1 MAVRLLPRVRLPLL
15 YAGLY
20 LLIVASAARV
30 PSELSF
36 SDAVPVEV
44 GIGLFTCIAIARDSG
59 WTPLSRRPVLYLSLQ
74 TAIATALLAVE
85 PGVDTLALLYVVLSL
100 QAVLLLPQTRGY
112 LWLLGLSLLTV
123 AIFLA
128 FYDAVDALPYIFT
141 YCAAY
146 IFTGVL
152 ATAVVESDAARAT
165 SEALL
170 AELREKE
177 AALRE
182 LAVIEERNRLA
193 REIHDTLA
201 QGFTGIVLQLEA
213 AEGSID
219 DAPKEAAG
227 RLAQAKAL
235 ARESLQEARRS
246 VWNLLPQALEDRTVE
261 EALRDEVRRFA
272 AEGQERTSFNVRGE
286 RAHLGAGVQT
296 ALLRVCQE
304 SLTNVRKHAAATEVG
319 VTLSYEGESVRLLV
333 LDNGVGIDSSAR
345 RRGRSDR
352 GRGVAGMQERAQILG
367 GRFLAEKTDAGGTR
381 VLIEIPL
388 VEVEAS

>member
-1 MAVRLLPRVRLPLL
+1 MAMRVLPRVRLPLL
-15 YAGLY
+15 YGGLY
-20 LLIVASAARV
+20 LLIVAAAARV

-36 SDAVPVEV
+36 SDAALIEA
-44 GIGLFTCIAIARDSG
+44 GIGLFACIAVARDSG
-59 WTPLSRRPVLYLSLQ
+59 RTALSRRPVLYLSLQ
-74 TAIATALLAVE
+74 TAITTTLLGIE

-112 LWLLGLSLLTV
+112 FWLLGLSLLTA
-123 AIFLA
+123 AIFFA
-128 FYDAVDALPYIFT
+128 FYDPEDAIPYVFT

-152 ATAVVESDAARAT
+152 ATSVVESEAARAR

-170 AELREKE
+170 VELREKE

-182 LAVIEERNRLA
+182 LAVSEERNRLA

-213 AEGSID
+213 AEGSLG
-219 DAPKEAAG
+219 DAPQEAAA
-227 RLAQAKAL
+227 RLARAKSL

-246 VWNLLPQALEDRTVE
+246 VWNLLPRALEEHTVE

-286 RAHLGAGVQT
+286 RMHLASDVQT

-304 SLTNVRKHAAATEVG
+304 SLTNVRKHAAATEVS
-319 VTLSYEGESVRLLV
+319 VTLSYEADSVRLQV
-333 LDNGVGIDSSAR
+333 LDNGLGIDSSA
-345 RRGRSDR
+345 GRAGASDR
-352 GRGVAGMQERAQILG
+352 GRGLAGMEERAQILG
-367 GRFLAEKTDAGGTR
+367 GRFLAEETEAGGTR

-388 VEVEAS
+388 AGVEAK

>member
-1 MAVRLLPRVRLPLL
+1 MTVRLLPRVRLPLL
-15 YAGLY
+15 YGGLY

-36 SDAVPVEV
+36 SDTVPIEV
-44 GIGLFTCIAIARDSG
+44 GIGLFACIAIARDSR
-59 WTPLSRRPVLYLSLQ
+59 WTALSRQPVLYLSVQ
-74 TAIATALLAVE
+74 TVIATTLLVVE
-85 PGVDTLALLYVVLSL
+85 PDVDTLALLYVVLSL

-112 LWLLGLSLLTV
+112 FWLLGLGLLTV
-123 AIFLA
+123 AIFFA
-128 FYDAVDALPYIFT
+128 FYDPEDAVPYIFT

-152 ATAVVESDAARAT
+152 ATAVVESEAART
-165 SEALL
+165 RTEALL

-182 LAVIEERNRLA
+182 LAVSEERNRLA

-213 AEGSID
+213 AEGSIE
-219 DAPKEAAG
+219 DAPEEAAG
-227 RLAQAKAL
+227 RLARAKSL

-246 VWNLLPQALEDRTVE
+246 VWNLLPRALEDRTVE

-286 RAHLGAGVQT
+286 RMHMASEVQT

-304 SLTNVRKHAAATEVG
+304 SLTNVRKHAAATEVS
-319 VTLSYEGESVRLLV
+319 VTLSYEGDSVRLQV
-333 LDNGVGIDSSAR
+333 LDNGVGIDSGAE
-345 RRGRSDR
+345 RGGGSDR
-352 GRGVAGMQERAQILG
+352 GRGLAGMAERAQILG
-367 GRFLAEKTDAGGTR
+367 GRFLAEQAESGGTR
-381 VLIEIPL
+381 VFLEIPL
-388 VEVEAS
+388 AGVEAK

>member
-36 SDAVPVEV
+36 SDAVPIEV
-44 GIGLFTCIAIARDSG
+44 GIGLFACIAIARDRG
-59 WTPLSRRPVLYLSLQ
+59 WTALSRRPELYLNLQ
-74 TAIATALLAVE
+74 TAIATVLLAVE

-112 LWLLGLSLLTV
+112 FWLLGLSLLTV
-123 AIFLA
+123 AIFFA
-128 FYDAVDALPYIFT
+128 FYDPEDALPYIFT

-146 IFTGVL
+146 TFTGVL

-165 SEALL
+165 SEGLL
-170 AELREKE
+170 VELREKE

-182 LAVIEERNRLA
+182 LAVSEERNRLA

-219 DAPKEAAG
+219 DAPQEAAA
-227 RLAQAKAL
+227 RLARAKSL

-272 AEGQERTSFNVRGE
+272 AERQERTSFNVRGE
-286 RAHLGAGVQT
+286 RTQLAAEVQT

-304 SLTNVRKHAAATEVG
+304 SLTNVRKHAVATEVS
-319 VTLSYEGESVRLLV
+319 VTLSYEADSVRLQV
-333 LDNGVGIDSSAR
+333 LDNGAGIGSSA
-345 RRGRSDR
+345 GRVGGSDR
-352 GRGVAGMQERAQILG
+352 GRGLAGMAERAQILG
-367 GRFLAEKTDAGGTR
+367 GRFLAEQAEAGGTR

-388 VEVEAS
+388 AGVEAK

>member
-1 MAVRLLPRVRLPLL
+1 MTVRLLPRVRLSLL
-15 YAGLY
+15 YGGLY

-36 SDAVPVEV
+36 SDTVPIEV
-44 GIGLFTCIAIARDSG
+44 GIGLFACIAIARDSR
-59 WTPLSRRPVLYLSLQ
+59 WTALSRQPVLYLSVQ
-74 TAIATALLAVE
+74 TVIATTLLVVE
-85 PGVDTLALLYVVLSL
+85 PDVDTLALLYVVLSL

-112 LWLLGLSLLTV
+112 FWLLGLGLLTV
-123 AIFLA
+123 AIFFA
-128 FYDAVDALPYIFT
+128 FYDPEDAVPYIFT

-152 ATAVVESDAARAT
+152 ATAVVESEAART
-165 SEALL
+165 RTEALL

-182 LAVIEERNRLA
+182 LAVSEERNRLA

-213 AEGSID
+213 AEGSIE
-219 DAPKEAAG
+219 DAPEEAAG
-227 RLAQAKAL
+227 RLARAKSL

-246 VWNLLPQALEDRTVE
+246 VWNLLPRALEDRTVE
-261 EALRDEVRRFA
+261 EALRGEVRRFA

-286 RAHLGAGVQT
+286 RTHLAAEVQT

-304 SLTNVRKHAAATEVG
+304 SLTNVRKHAAATEVS
-319 VTLSYEGESVRLLV
+319 VTLSYEGDSVRLQV
-333 LDNGVGIDSSAR
+333 LDNGVGIDSGT
-345 RRGRSDR
+345 GRAGGSDH
-352 GRGVAGMQERAQILG
+352 GRGLAGMAERAQILG
-367 GRFLAEKTDAGGTR
+367 GTFLAEQVQSGGTR
-381 VLIEIPL
+381 VFIEIPL
-388 VEVEAS
+388 AGVEAK

>member
-15 YAGLY
+15 YGGLY
-20 LLIVASAARV
+20 LLIVAAAARA
-30 PSELSF
+30 PGELSF
-36 SDAVPVEV
+36 SDAAFIEA
-44 GIGLFTCIAIARDSG
+44 GIGLFACIAIARDSG
-59 WTPLSRRPVLYLSLQ
+59 WTVLSRRPVLYLSLQ
-74 TAIATALLAVE
+74 TAIATTLLGIE
-85 PGVDTLALLYVVLSL
+85 PEVDTMALLYVVLSL

-112 LWLLGLSLLTV
+112 LWLLGLSVLTF
-123 AIFLA
+123 AIFFA
-128 FYDAVDALPYIFT
+128 FYDPAEAISYSFT

-165 SEALL
+165 SEGLL
-170 AELREKE
+170 VELREKE

-213 AEGSID
+213 AEESIG
-219 DAPKEAAG
+219 DAPKEAAA
-227 RLAQAKAL
+227 RLARAKSL

-286 RAHLGAGVQT
+286 RTHLAVEVQT

-304 SLTNVRKHAAATEVG
+304 SLTNVRKHAEATEVS
-319 VTLSYEGESVRLLV
+319 VTLSYETDSVRLQV
-333 LDNGVGIDSSAR
+333 LDNGVGIDSSV
-345 RRGRSDR
+345 GRAGGSDR
-352 GRGVAGMQERAQILG
+352 GRGLAGMEERAHILG
-367 GRFLAEKTDAGGTR
+367 GRFLAEETEAGGTR

-388 VEVEAS
+388 AGVGAK